1 MTGTDSGFL
10 NIYQLYSPQGE
21 KGKQKAKKMYM
32 IKGTNKE
39 KREILIPD
47 NGKMMAHLGLQHP
60 QYQSTYCKS

>member
-10 NIYQLYSPQGE
+10 NIYQLYSLQGE

-39 KREILIPD
+39 KTRQWKNDGTFWTLASSES
-47 NGKMMAHLGLQHP
+47 KHLF
-60 QYQSTYCKS
+60 